1 MMFVIKVIF
10 NIYISISKIIN
21 NRGVTRLSRIITS
34 IVPDIDFQIPVGKG
48 KMVINSKDIYWLPA
62 ISPLYIYEPE
72 IKHILGLVDNQGD
85 FFFIDGGANI
95 GYWSIY
101 ASKNCKNC
109 KGIIAIEALPKTFHK
124 LKINAELNDNSFV
137 IFNNAIYNKSGLDV
151 FVEEDEENH
160 AGAHIGKNGVNIET
174 VTIDQ
179 IIIKNKLQNIFTLI
193 KLDVEGVEIEAIEGF
208 ELSKSLDN
216 FVVMYEDH
224 GADQTSK
231 VTSYLLQKGG
241 VIFYI
246 DEKMKLIDID
256 NIQQLHTIKKHSGK
270 GYNFFWAS
278 NEKTKRQLFQNE
290 Q

>member
-1 MMFVIKVIF
+1 M
-10 NIYISISKIIN
+10 IN

-48 KMVINSKDIYWLPA
+48 KMVISSKDTYWLPA

-72 IKHILGLVDNQGD
+72 IKHIIDLVDNQGD

-101 ASKNCKNC
+101 ASKNCNNC

-124 LKINAELNDNSFV
+124 LKINVELNDNSF
-137 IFNNAIYNKSGLDV
+137 IAFNNAIYNKSGLDV
-151 FVEEDEENH
+151 LVEDAGNH
-160 AGAHIGKNGVNIET
+160 AGAHIGKNGVNVGT

-208 ELSKSLDN
+208 ELSKSLEN

-246 DEKMKLIDID
+246 DGKMKLIDID
-256 NIQQLHTIKKHSGK
+256 NIQQLHAIKKSFGK
-270 GYNFFWAS
+270 GYNFFWAP
-278 NEKTKRQLFQNE
+278 NEKTRRQLFQDE